1 MQHPN
6 GKYGLNHE
14 RERKL
19 TEQYYFVQRLRN
31 KDNRFASD
39 PAYIFAAAAY
49 LEKNSCKAISMF
61 HSKGENKLLLF
72 YYLGGLASVK
82 VNPELSQNKRHRQRN
97 EQMIK
102 GNIKKKHL
110 ILLFVGRA
118 GV

>member
-1 MQHPN
+1 MKHPN

-61 HSKGENKLLLF
+61 HSKGENKLFLPL
-72 YYLGGLASVK
+72 V
-82 VNPELSQNKRHRQRN
+82 
-97 EQMIK
+97 
-102 GNIKKKHL
+102 
-110 ILLFVGRA
+110 
-118 GV
+118 